1 MTVLNYVNAGDA
13 KSIPNHLFHYTRQVR
28 RHVKVITI
36 GILSAH
42 YYEITMLFLQ
52 AKIILDCFHIP
63 QRLRQAI
70 TRFRIR
76 IINTSAIKPIAYRI
90 LKLY

>member
-1 MTVLNYVNAGDA
+1 MS
-13 KSIPNHLFHYTRQVR
+13 KF
-28 RHVKVITI
+28 ITI
-36 GILSAH
+36 DILSAH

-76 IINTSAIKPIAYRI
+76 IINTSAIKPIAYRT